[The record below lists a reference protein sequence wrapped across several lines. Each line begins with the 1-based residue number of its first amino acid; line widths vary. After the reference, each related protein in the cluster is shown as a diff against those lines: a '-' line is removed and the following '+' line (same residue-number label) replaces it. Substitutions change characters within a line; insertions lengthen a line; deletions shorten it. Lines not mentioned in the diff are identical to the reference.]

1 LQYPEFLRWVKEQ
14 IIIKDIRGAGVS
26 SRGLMIRK
34 IVAWSWVLALLVAL
48 LMVSSVIML
57 APIAEL

>member
-1 LQYPEFLRWVKEQ
+1 MKEQ

-48 LMVSSVIML
+48 LMVSCVIML